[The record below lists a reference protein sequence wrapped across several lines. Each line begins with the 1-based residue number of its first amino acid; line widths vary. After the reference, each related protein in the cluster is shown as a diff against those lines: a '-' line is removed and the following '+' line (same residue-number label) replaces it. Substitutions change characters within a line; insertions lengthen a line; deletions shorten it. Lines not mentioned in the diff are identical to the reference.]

1 MGHHNSTTF
10 LFGLL
15 LGYFLPELAAQLSK
29 DEQDYCVSFS
39 NNLRS
44 TVATG
49 NQQNKGGGNLPSAT
63 NMLELAYNE
72 TIGQTAQ
79 AWADKCQFSHSNTAG
94 LGENIYWS
102 TKEGISNTEALNK
115 AFGFWWNEA
124 VTIGIPEDLVV
135 DANNFEPIGHFTQMA
150 WHSTT
155 DIGCGVAKCQ
165 DAQWK
170 LFVVC
175 NYWPPGNVLGQMIYG
190 PGATCSACEPGWTCD
205 AGGRGLC
212 VRQNQ

>member
-1 MGHHNSTTF
+1 MAHHHL
-10 LFGLL
+10 LFIFGFVF
-15 LGYFLPELAAQLSK
+15 GFFVFDLAAQLSQN
-29 DEQDYCVSFS
+29 EQNYCAAFN
-39 NNLRS
+39 NNLRRV
-44 TVATG
+44 VATG
-49 NQQNKGGGNLPSAT
+49 NQQNKSGGKLPPAT
-63 NMLELAYNE
+63 NMLEMAYNE

-79 AWADKCQFSHSNTAG
+79 AWADKCQFSHSKVPG

-124 VTIGIPEDLVV
+124 VTIGIPENLVV

-175 NYWPPGNVLGQMIYG
+175 NYWPPGNVLGQTIYG
-190 PGATCSACEPGWTCD
+190 TGDTCSACEPGWACD
-205 AGGRGLC
+205 FGRRGLC

>member
-1 MGHHNSTTF
+1 MGHHNSATF
-10 LFGLL
+10 LFCLL

-49 NQQNKGGGNLPSAT
+49 NQQNKGGGNLLSAT

-102 TKEGISNTEALNK
+102 TKEEISNTEALNK
-115 AFGFWWNEA
+115 AMVFWWNEA
-124 VTIGIPEDLVV
+124 VTIGIPENLVV
-135 DANNFEPIGHFTQMA
+135 DANNFEPIGHFTQYDRH
-150 WHSTT
+150 WL
-155 DIGCGVAKCQ
+155 
-165 DAQWK
+165 WR
-170 LFVVC
+170 
-175 NYWPPGNVLGQMIYG
+175 GQMPRRAMEIVCGLQLLAPGQCFG
-190 PGATCSACEPGWTCD
+190 PNDLWPGCHVQ
-205 AGGRGLC
+205 C
-212 VRQNQ
+212 V